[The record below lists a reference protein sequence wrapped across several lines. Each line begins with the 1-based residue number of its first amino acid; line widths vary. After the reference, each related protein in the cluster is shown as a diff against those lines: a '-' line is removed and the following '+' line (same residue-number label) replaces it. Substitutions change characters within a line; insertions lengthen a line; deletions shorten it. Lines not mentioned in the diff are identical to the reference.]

1 MVSREDSRTYRSPID
16 SPRPQA
22 EPDDVPQQEGELAD
36 GVHLQQSGLRHLQAD
51 VREER
56 EPERQRRDP
65 PERPAQSAAG
75 AEDYLRVQ
83 QELRVLAR
91 GMEVVHGDARPEAA
105 NQRDHPRARCGRS
118 SRGARGSGPLLTVWR
133 VFSSHITH
141 PTRDSGERLRSHSK
155 LSNGECTS
163 GSLIFRPAR
172 ESRVENRWLSCPKRK
187 HSSEIG
193 ASSRRTRR
201 AALPGA
207 SRAFRPTEPSA
218 PRPVDRWSTRSRRS
232 RRTDRPRFRASAAM
246 ASVSA
251 SMSSVAGV
259 ATPRL
264 TALPARGVRVV
275 ALAPRAGA
283 RFRATLKVRR
293 AFPSV
298 LPTRGDLAAVAATR
312 AIVTQ

>member
-36 GVHLQQSGLRHLQAD
+36 GVHLQQSGLRHLQAV

-133 VFSSHITH
+133 VFRSQFTH
-141 PTRDSGERLRSHSK
+141 PTRDRGERLRSHSK

-163 GSLIFRPAR
+163 GSLIFRPGTRIACR
-172 ESRVENRWLSCPKRK
+172 KSQAELSSTKALVRDRRIVAQNAPRSAAWCVACLPTNRAEC
-187 HSSEIG
+187 
-193 ASSRRTRR
+193 AS
-201 AALPGA
+201 PGR
-207 SRAFRPTEPSA
+207 SLEYPEPSLETHG
-218 PRPVDRWSTRSRRS
+218 STAVQGERR
-232 RRTDRPRFRASAAM
+232 DGFRFRLDVKRRRRRDAATH
-246 ASVSA
+246 
-251 SMSSVAGV
+251 G
-259 ATPRL
+259 
-264 TALPARGVRVV
+264 
-275 ALAPRAGA
+275 APRA
-283 RFRATLKVRR
+283 RR
-293 AFPSV
+293 SP
-298 LPTRGDLAAVAATR
+298 
-312 AIVTQ
+312 